1 MALNPFIAFMAF
13 VAFNRWD
20 VIIGIPARFPKQ
32 KKNCYICRAKINW
45 GGANTT
51 TETTTNYHIQSST
64 WRSLRATSRLCSF
77 LTMPCFQ
84 EAVIESSRSYFQK
97 NTKMGKITQMPLRA
111 RPRNLA
117 KKTSKKHGWISRVP
131 VPLCLCRSNS
141 NHLSNDVIFIKM
153 NTP

>member
-1 MALNPFIAFMAF
+1 MISKAFMAFNPFIAFMAF
-13 VAFNRWD
+13 VAFDRWD
-20 VIIGIPARFPKQ
+20 VITGIPARFPKQ
-32 KKNCYICRAKINW
+32 KQKLLHLQGWNKL

-84 EAVIESSRSYFQK
+84 EAVMESSRSYFQK

-117 KKTSKKHGWISRVP
+117 KKTSKKTWLNLKGACT
-131 VPLCLCRSNS
+131 PLPLPQQLKSS
-141 NHLSNDVIFIKM
+141 Q
-153 NTP
+153 